1 MMAVSDQQDQQTAS
15 ITSDGQAAR
24 RSRSDPTTSR
34 ITASINTDSSSS
46 SSSSFQ
52 QNPITSSAEDPSRV
66 VHSSRGSHSA
76 FGINRTSPLKPAFAD
91 SGFFPSPSA
100 HQRIHQHNLQH
111 QHIHSH
117 QQDNAGLQVP
127 LFLQRASD
135 AASSAFIDSP
145 IHYTDTQIQ
154 SHALSRPTTPLQ
166 STASSQHRHIK
177 RHSLDNNADIAA
189 IFAVPA
195 IPISRHS
202 SATSSFA
209 VPTIP
214 NISHSWSSANYLN
227 DDLIDVPK
235 QQQTPVSK
243 SKYSQIQD
251 TSFDSPMH
259 FNPLLPMDGLHGSRH
274 SLPGVSSSELTQKPT
289 FLTPQPKLVRPVA
302 SAFSSVGLVSKKSRP
317 RTSSAQP
324 MPETPSKKFGAA
336 ATLEMQPISVAITA
350 AITAATTS
358 SSSSSTSTSTVT
370 LMGPPSSATLM
381 SFKVPHTPTR
391 NPPTL
396 PRPAHTPTPTV
407 VTPHTLHPRATIFEE
422 FSSPSLSAA
431 LAPTTTSATVSS
443 TLELDHPKKHHRV
456 PLSESPLKNIKKAHS
471 DSAGVRKDSAAVA
484 VAVVQD
490 DDDEDEDGG
499 IPLQLPWNSGL
510 LRRESI
516 GEAEL
521 KWSENSGG
529 GVGGRKGVPG
539 FLNVA
544 STRRRPRC
552 TSSPV
557 FNTPFSPTSAS
568 SILLEK
574 QPVAVTAVTAMA
586 MSGHPFDLR
595 CSAVALPPPPKFV
608 LTSAS
613 TPVKPHISP
622 QPVPF
627 SLPPFSSSTVVG
639 VSGIGSCDEDVDCTM
654 QSQSTSMD
662 CDDVY
667 ADRVDT
673 EPVITATAK
682 ESASIGS
689 TPSSSNAAIVVGI
702 PLQYQTYTLYPRFLT
717 AYYVDKVLSG
727 VKLDDGDIESSASL
741 GDYLDTNYK
750 VLGSL
755 GSGAFASVARV
766 QRKDDGSGV
775 GGGFFAVKKAKH
787 PTTGLKDRMS
797 KLEEVQI
804 MWKLRDE
811 PHCVRLENAWEQYG
825 HIFLLMELCERGS
838 LQDYV
843 EELSRNNQKLDEFR
857 IWNVINDLSK
867 GLKCMHGLDII
878 HLDLKPSNILISSSG
893 SLKIGDFGLAAK
905 LPISPEFEREGDRTY
920 IAPEI
925 LESLYGKTCDIFSL
939 GLIILEVT
947 VNIDLPQNGPH
958 WHKLREGDFS
968 ECVFGDASP
977 PLIDMIKAMLDPS
990 PASRPT
996 VEDILRHPFI
1006 SAL

>member
-1 MMAVSDQQDQQTAS
+1 
-15 ITSDGQAAR
+15 
-24 RSRSDPTTSR
+24 
-34 ITASINTDSSSS
+34 
-46 SSSSFQ
+46 
-52 QNPITSSAEDPSRV
+52 
-66 VHSSRGSHSA
+66 
-76 FGINRTSPLKPAFAD
+76 
-91 SGFFPSPSA
+91 
-100 HQRIHQHNLQH
+100 
-111 QHIHSH
+111 
-117 QQDNAGLQVP
+117 
-127 LFLQRASD
+127 
-135 AASSAFIDSP
+135 
-145 IHYTDTQIQ
+145 
-154 SHALSRPTTPLQ
+154 
-166 STASSQHRHIK
+166 
-177 RHSLDNNADIAA
+177 
-189 IFAVPA
+189 
-195 IPISRHS
+195 
-202 SATSSFA
+202 
-209 VPTIP
+209 
-214 NISHSWSSANYLN
+214 
-227 DDLIDVPK
+227 
-235 QQQTPVSK
+235 
-243 SKYSQIQD
+243 
-251 TSFDSPMH
+251 
-259 FNPLLPMDGLHGSRH
+259 
-274 SLPGVSSSELTQKPT
+274 
-289 FLTPQPKLVRPVA
+289 
-302 SAFSSVGLVSKKSRP
+302 
-317 RTSSAQP
+317 
-324 MPETPSKKFGAA
+324 
-336 ATLEMQPISVAITA
+336 
-350 AITAATTS
+350 
-358 SSSSSTSTSTVT
+358 
-370 LMGPPSSATLM
+370 M

-727 VKLDDGDIESSASL
+727 VK
-741 GDYLDTNYK
+741 
-750 VLGSL
+750 
-755 GSGAFASVARV
+755 R
-766 QRKDDGSGV
+766 
-775 GGGFFAVKKAKH
+775 
-787 PTTGLKDRMS
+787 
-797 KLEEVQI
+797 
-804 MWKLRDE
+804 
-811 PHCVRLENAWEQYG
+811 
-825 HIFLLMELCERGS
+825 
-838 LQDYV
+838 
-843 EELSRNNQKLDEFR
+843 
-857 IWNVINDLSK
+857 
-867 GLKCMHGLDII
+867 
-878 HLDLKPSNILISSSG
+878 
-893 SLKIGDFGLAAK
+893 
-905 LPISPEFEREGDRTY
+905 
-920 IAPEI
+920 
-925 LESLYGKTCDIFSL
+925 
-939 GLIILEVT
+939 
-947 VNIDLPQNGPH
+947 
-958 WHKLREGDFS
+958 
-968 ECVFGDASP
+968 
-977 PLIDMIKAMLDPS
+977 
-990 PASRPT
+990 
-996 VEDILRHPFI
+996 
-1006 SAL
+1006 